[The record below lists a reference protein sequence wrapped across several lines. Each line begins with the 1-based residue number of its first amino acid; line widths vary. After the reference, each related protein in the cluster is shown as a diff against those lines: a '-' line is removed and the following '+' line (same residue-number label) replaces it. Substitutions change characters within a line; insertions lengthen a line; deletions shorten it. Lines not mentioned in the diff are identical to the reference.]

1 METLFWLTSS
11 LLVFATGAAI
21 GSFLNVVVYRLPA
34 KLSLLSP
41 PSRCP
46 HCLHPLGNK
55 ENLPVVGWLW
65 LRGRCLHCR
74 TSIPGRYPL
83 VEAATALLF
92 LAAFWHFGFRL
103 ETLSAWAF
111 LSWLLALSLIDLDTM
126 TLPNV
131 LTRSGVVVG
140 LGCAAMLGGINGLIG
155 GVGGAVV
162 GIWVLDAIRIGGSV
176 ALGKT
181 AMGGGDGKLA
191 ALMGAWLGWKS
202 LLVAGFLASCL
213 GAAVGGGAIALGL
226 LERDRPIPFG
236 PFLALGGAIAL
247 FWGEAILSTY
257 LQLFFPLA
265 SL

>member
-1 METLFWLTSS
+1 METLFWLTAS

-21 GSFLNVVVYRLPA
+21 GSFLNVVIYRLPA
-34 KLSLLSP
+34 ELSLLSP

-46 HCLHPLGNK
+46 HCLHPLGTR
-55 ENLPVVGWLW
+55 ENLPIVGWLW

-74 TSIPGRYPL
+74 TPIPWRYPL
-83 VEAATALLF
+83 VEVVTALIF
-92 LAAFWHFGFRL
+92 LATFWHFGFHL

-126 TLPNV
+126 TLPNA
-131 LTRSGVVVG
+131 LTRSGLVAG
-140 LGCAAMLGGINGLIG
+140 LGFMAVLGGIDKLMV
-155 GVGGAVV
+155 GVVGAVV
-162 GIWVLDAIRIGGSV
+162 GIWVLDTIRIVGSLV
-176 ALGKT
+176 LGKT

-202 LLVAGFLASCL
+202 LLMAGFLASCF

-226 LERDRPIPFG
+226 LNRDRPIPFG

-247 FWGEAILSTY
+247 FWGDFILSAY
-257 LQLFFPLA
+257 LQLFFP